1 MTAQDAERRRLER
14 NIHDGAQQNL
24 VALKV
29 KLGLARHLLEKDP
42 ARLPDLIRQLDAD
55 ADETLST
62 IRDLARGI
70 YPPLLA
76 DQGLV
81 TALQPQA
88 RRSPIPVS
96 LRADGTG
103 RYRPD
108 IEAATYFCCLEALQN
123 AAKYSQA
130 SEIHIRLSQQDGR
143 LVFVVEDNG
152 RGYDASQTQPGS
164 GLQNMVDRVE
174 ALGGKLEISSS
185 LGAGTRVAGRLP
197 AMPAVASTAG

>member
-1 MTAQDAERRRLER
+1 AEVWLRSEAALRRAASWPVGARLASPSDGVDGRLPVVGQLLPAIPGADRAVAVRHQGELLGALAVRKRAGESLTPIERKLLEDLAQQAGLVLKNVGLTSELLQRLEELRASRQRLVAAQDQERRRLER
-14 NIHDGAQQNL
+14 DLHDGAQQNL

-88 RRSPIPVS
+88 RRS
-96 LRADGTG
+96 
-103 RYRPD
+103 
-108 IEAATYFCCLEALQN
+108 
-123 AAKYSQA
+123 
-130 SEIHIRLSQQDGR
+130 
-143 LVFVVEDNG
+143 
-152 RGYDASQTQPGS
+152 
-164 GLQNMVDRVE
+164 
-174 ALGGKLEISSS
+174 
-185 LGAGTRVAGRLP
+185 
-197 AMPAVASTAG
+197 